1 MQEMVAYENPWAEA
15 PAPGEMTAVA
25 PGVLWARLPLRLAI
39 DHVNVWALRDGEGW
53 TIVDTGMH
61 APATE
66 EAWEGLFAGPLEG
79 RPVIRVIVTHLH
91 PDHVGMAGWLTKRF
105 ECELWMT
112 ELEYLAARDATVR
125 RDEVFQSAFRG
136 FFRAAGFTRDEV
148 AQLQNSFASFGRY
161 YHPLPEDYRRIRDGE
176 QITIGEHEWSVI
188 IGSGHSPEHA
198 CLLNPSLGLLI
209 SGDQVL
215 QRISSNVS
223 VIPNQPAA
231 NPLQNWLD
239 SLDKLRSTVKDDVL
253 VLPSHDVPFRGLY
266 RRLQELRAHHQ
277 VALAR
282 LRDALDKP
290 RCAAELFE
298 VMFGRKIPARLTY
311 LATGETQSHL
321 NYLLAAGLIS
331 RHVDGDGVAWFQRC

>member
-1 MQEMVAYENPWAEA
+1 
-15 PAPGEMTAVA
+15 MT
-25 PGVLWARLPLRLAI
+25 
-39 DHVNVWALRDGEGW
+39 
-53 TIVDTGMH
+53 
-61 APATE
+61 
-66 EAWEGLFAGPLEG
+66 
-79 RPVIRVIVTHLH
+79 RVIGTHLH

-105 ECELWMT
+105 ECELWMS

-125 RDEVFQSAFRG
+125 RDEVFESSFRG

-148 AQLQNSFASFGRY
+148 AQLQTSFASFGRY

-231 NPLQNWLD
+231 NPLQDWLD
-239 SLDKLRSTVKDDVL
+239 SLDKLRSTVNDDVL

-266 RRLQELRAHHQ
+266 RRLQELRAQNSCATHLSRDRRDP
-277 VALAR
+277 VPPELPACRRPDLASCGRRWCGVVSALLSERAFREVGTLPR
-282 LRDALDKP
+282 LPAS
-290 RCAAELFE
+290 AA
-298 VMFGRKIPARLTY
+298 VPPPIDRL
-311 LATGETQSHL
+311 H
-321 NYLLAAGLIS
+321 
-331 RHVDGDGVAWFQRC
+331 